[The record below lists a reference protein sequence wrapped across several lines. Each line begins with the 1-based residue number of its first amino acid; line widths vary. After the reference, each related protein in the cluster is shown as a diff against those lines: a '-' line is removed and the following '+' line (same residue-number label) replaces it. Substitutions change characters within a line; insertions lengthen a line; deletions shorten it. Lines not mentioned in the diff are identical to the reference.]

1 MTLTDARSVDL
12 TPDRPAHDP
21 ARLTLD
27 GYAAR
32 SCAVKTYNAF
42 HPGIHRPPQREGGG
56 QPGLAE
62 FAQRTY
68 AAILAGP
75 QLVVDLRGLR
85 GQPPEEQQRACVE
98 ALAGPAQV
106 VLGGLLPRDLAGHRT
121 GRAELLVRAQDGG
134 WVPGLVKLTKA
145 LDPRRDASTA
155 TLSALTDLASPAVQP
170 GLRYRWH
177 YRWTN
182 AVHLAHLHRMLEAAG
197 FAAATPQGLVVGT
210 DEVAGL
216 GQVAV
221 WLDLADPVLPL
232 TGGQDE
238 TDPPETALQRY
249 DREFAT
255 RLALARQAAASDPGL
270 PPDVLPVV
278 NRECGWCAWWD
289 SCLARLDPDDLS
301 LRIAKSPL
309 DIHEITV
316 LREAGVTTVS
326 DLAGADLDRLL
337 LDFLPRVGHRTGGED
352 RLRLAQHRSRLL
364 LEGIELDR
372 TQPGPIAVP
381 AAPLEIDVDI
391 ETSADDRVYL
401 WGFWVQDSATGETGY
416 HQVSRFE
423 ALDEAAE
430 LELAAAALG
439 WLRDRVA
446 GREALVYHY
455 SDYEVVRLGRLAE
468 RSGAEVFGWAK
479 AFAATGFVDLFG
491 IVRKHF
497 FGTSGLGLKV
507 VATRGAGFAWRDADP
522 GGLNSL
528 QWFAD
533 AISPTAGEP
542 DRASARRRIL
552 EYNED
557 DVRATAAVR
566 TWLRGL
572 A

>member
-1 MTLTDARSVDL
+1 MTLL
-12 TPDRPAHDP
+12 DP
-21 ARLTLD
+21 AATRPGVEVALLTLD

-32 SCAVKTYNAF
+32 SCPVKTYNAF
-42 HPGIHRPPQREGGG
+42 HPGIRRPPQREGGG

-62 FAQRTY
+62 FAHRTHE
-68 AAILAGP
+68 AILAGA
-75 QLVVDLRGLR
+75 QQVVDLRGLR
-85 GQPPEEQQRACVE
+85 GAPPEEQQSACVD

-121 GRAELLVRAQDGG
+121 GRAELLVRAPDGG

-145 LDPRRDASTA
+145 LDLRRDASSA
-155 TLSALTDLASPAVQP
+155 TLSPLAELSSPRVQP
-170 GLRYRWH
+170 GLKYRWH

-182 AVHLAHLHRMLEAAG
+182 AVHLAHLHRMLQAAG
-197 FAAATPQGLVVGT
+197 FAASAPHGLVVGT
-210 DEVAGL
+210 DEVEGL
-216 GQVAV
+216 GPVAV

-232 TGGQDE
+232 VGGQSE

-255 RLALARQAAASDPGL
+255 RLALARQAAASDPDL
-270 PPDVLPVV
+270 PPAVVPVV
-278 NRECGWCAWWD
+278 NRECSWCSWWD

-316 LREAGVTTVS
+316 LRQAGVTTVA
-326 DLAGADLDRLL
+326 DLAGADLGRLL
-337 LDFLPRVGHRTGGED
+337 EQYLPLVGHRTGGEE

-381 AAPLEIDVDI
+381 AAPLEIDIDI

-401 WGFWVQDSATGETGY
+401 WGFWVHDSASGETGY
-416 HQVSRFE
+416 HQLSRFE

-430 LELAAAALG
+430 LELAAAALA

-455 SDYEVVRLGRLAE
+455 SDYEVVRLGRLAD
-468 RSGAEVFGWAK
+468 RSGEEVFGWARTY
-479 AFAATGFVDLFG
+479 AATRFVDLFG

-497 FGTSGLGLKV
+497 FGTAGLGLKV
-507 VATRGAGFAWRDADP
+507 VASRGAGFAWRDADP

-528 QWFAD
+528 AWFAD

-542 DRASARRRIL
+542 ERARARQRIL

-566 TWLRGL
+566 EWLRSL
-572 A
+572 D